1 MESSQNNIISLS
13 NDNINELLEVFT
25 SPQPDND
32 KIKKSTEIIKKYSE
46 TLESVEGYLSQIKTN
61 QKPSCRQLAS
71 ILLYKSI
78 DKHWSKINNEK
89 KNQIKNLIMEL
100 YSQEKV
106 YLVLKGIAYVIYKI
120 SKQTLLNNEWD
131 DLLNMIFSSPDKYNN
146 EQAYLFELNLHVI
159 SDLCNSNMD
168 YLKEK
173 GKLNDIKNI
182 LNAAFS
188 MGSDKMKEN
197 ATQCLGSLIGN
208 LDPNDLNNFKD
219 LSSFV
224 FKEIKKF
231 SEKTIL
237 KVYETLVDF
246 SGNSYEYFQKDFDNI
261 LPLTIELLNDE
272 SYNGNTKSVLGEFLV
287 TIAQFNKKL
296 YTKNNLKLLQEFIK
310 CAFNLISNIENENEP
325 DLYSDISLFKIGLN
339 MINSITRIISSKK
352 TFPILI
358 ELIKHYYQQNNKLQ
372 RRGSIAII
380 GEMSEGCSNL
390 MKDNIE
396 EIIDLLINTFT
407 NDPDEGVKGQC
418 IIAMDL
424 LSQYCSPEINEYYD
438 KIIPMLIKGLNSNS
452 KDILEK
458 SLIEINYF
466 CSSVDFELEDYLDM
480 NNEMNSQLLSKLIE
494 ILSNS
499 KSLRIQEKTLD
510 ALGSVVI
517 NAHNLKIE
525 ILIPIISTLQQ
536 ITLNKTT
543 INDRSLIGSALNCIA
558 NIIIVIKD
566 KFTNDFEIY
575 FNKFAFECIQS
586 KEYELQFGG
595 LCYFSSLAEIKEN
608 NFSNLLD
615 QLMPII
621 INILNDNSGI
631 VEKNKVKDEFA
642 LDSDSEDDMEGNE
655 NVYWNE
661 DFINAKCTGIKC
673 LGSFAK
679 SCPSLYINKYFK
691 DTINLL
697 EEFTSYVCD
706 TVLFDVCETYEN
718 LLYSLEKAI
727 KENNN
732 LNIDL
737 NEFWVSEI
745 FTHYEELISNS
756 NDQELVSEIFSSI
769 YRIIQHF
776 GKEIFKDN
784 KTNNVNTSLERL
796 MTLTKKLLNNEM
808 TCQIKN
814 EDQDEDE
821 MDHEEDIFDSI
832 KNVCLCLSEKLGDDF
847 HPFFSEIFPLLE
859 KYLKVNRDEEDRQF
873 AFGIIAEVLKFT
885 KISVKFYVKQLFDD
899 MSNNLKGKKRNKNK
913 KNENLFRHISYLIGI
928 LFYSDPISSKPYL
941 NNALQMLEFIMGK
954 SKREGKD
961 NVIAALCRIIISMNF
976 NKNNFEFFN
985 KSIENI
991 FANLPFKYDPME
1003 NITALEFLI
1012 YTIEIL
1018 DLDDYKKYIEGIMKV
1033 LQILVINN
1041 TKCETKEDDMSKIK
1055 NYLNTLQKNETI
1067 KGLIESYIMNKFT
1080 PNEKEKFI
1088 KCISE
1093 AK

>member
-1 MESSQNNIISLS
+1 MESSLT
-13 NDNINELLEVFT
+13 NDNINELLEVF
-25 SPQPDND
+25 SSIQPDND
-32 KIKKSTEIIKKYSE
+32 KILKSQEILKKYSE
-46 TLESVEGYLSQIKTN
+46 RIESVEGYLFQIKSN
-61 QKPSCRQLAS
+61 PNANCRQLAS
-71 ILLYKSI
+71 ILLYKNI
-78 DKHWSKINNEK
+78 DKHWTKIDNEK
-89 KNQIKNLIMEL
+89 KNQIKKLLMEL

-106 YLVLKGIAYVIYKI
+106 YLVLKGISYVIFKI

-146 EQAYLFELNLHVI
+146 EQANLFELNLHI
-159 SDLCNSNMD
+159 IADLSNSSMD
-168 YLKEK
+168 CLKEK
-173 GKLNDIKNI
+173 GKINEIKNI
-182 LNAAFS
+182 LNAAFL
-188 MGSDKMKEN
+188 MGNDKMKEN

-208 LDPNDLNNFKD
+208 LDPEDLNKFKD

-224 FKEIKKF
+224 FKEMNKF

-237 KVYETLVDF
+237 KVYEILCDF
-246 SGNSYEYFQKDFDNI
+246 SGNTYEFFQKEFDNI
-261 LPLTIELLNDE
+261 TILTINLLNNNE
-272 SYNGNTKSVLGEFLV
+272 FNGNTKSVLGEFLI
-287 TIAQFNKKL
+287 TICQFNKKL
-296 YTKNNLKLLQEFIK
+296 YTKNDSNLLKEYIK
-310 CAFNLISNIENENEP
+310 SAFNLISNPENENDT
-325 DLYSDISLFKIGLN
+325 DLYSDLSLFKIGLN

-358 ELIKHYYQQNNKLQ
+358 ELIKHYHQQNNKLE

-380 GEMSEGCSNL
+380 GEMSEGCSTL

-396 EIIDLLINTFT
+396 DIINLLINTFS

-418 IIAMDL
+418 IISMDL

-452 KDILEK
+452 EDILEK

-480 NNEMNSQLLSKLIE
+480 NNEMNSQLLNKLIE

-510 ALGSVVI
+510 ALGSVII
-517 NAHNLKIE
+517 NGHNIKIE

-536 ITLNKTT
+536 ITLKKTT
-543 INDRSLIGSALNCIA
+543 INDRSLIGSCLSCIA
-558 NIIIVIKD
+558 NIIVVIKD
-566 KFTNDFEIY
+566 KFTNDFENY

-586 KEYELQFGG
+586 KEYELQYGG
-595 LCYFSSLAEIKEN
+595 LCYFSSLAEIKGN
-608 NFSNLLD
+608 NFSNILES
-615 QLMPII
+615 LMPNI

-642 LDSDSEDDMEGNE
+642 LDSDSEDEMDGNG
-655 NVYWNE
+655 NLYWNE
-661 DFINAKCTGIKC
+661 EFMNAKCSAIKC
-673 LGSFAK
+673 LGTFSKA
-679 SCPSLYINKYFK
+679 CPLLYINKYFK

-697 EEFTSYVCD
+697 EEFSSYVCD
-706 TVLFDVCETYEN
+706 NVLFDVCESYEN
-718 LLYSLEKAI
+718 LLYALEKAN

-737 NEFWVSEI
+737 NEFWVSEV
-745 FTHYEELISNS
+745 FAHYEELILNS
-756 NDQELVSEIFSSI
+756 TDQELVSEIFASI
-769 YRIIQHF
+769 YNIIQHF

-784 KTNNVNTSLERL
+784 KNNGINSSLERL

-808 TCQIKN
+808 NCQVKN

-832 KNVCLCLSEKLGDDF
+832 KNVCLSLSEKLGDDF
-847 HPFFSEIFPLLE
+847 HPYFSEIFPLLE

-885 KISVKFYVKQLFDD
+885 KISVKFYVKQLFED
-899 MSNNLKGKKRNKNK
+899 MNNNLKGKKVNK

-928 LFYSDPISSKPYL
+928 LFYSDSNASQIYL
-941 NNALQMLEFIMGK
+941 NDALKMLEFIIGK
-954 SKREGKD
+954 SKREGKE
-961 NVIAALCRIIISMNF
+961 NVIAALCRIIISMKF

-985 KSIENI
+985 KCIKTI
-991 FANLPFKYDPME
+991 FENLPFKYDPME
-1003 NITALEFLI
+1003 NTTALDFLI
-1012 YTIEIL
+1012 YVIEIL
-1018 DLDDYKKYIEGIMKV
+1018 DLEDYKKYIESIVKV

-1041 TKCETKEDDMSKIK
+1041 AKCETKDEDMSKIK
-1055 NYLNTLQKNETI
+1055 NYLNTLEKNETI
-1067 KGLIESYIMNKFT
+1067 KGLIENYIMNKFT
-1080 PNEKEKFI
+1080 SNEKEKFI
-1088 KCISE
+1088 KSINE